1 MVGFQKMTG
10 DLLEGSST
18 CFLHVTVFSARG
30 SEVMGL
36 VSRNLLCGM
45 HSLPMDSHGRG
56 LLLGRKGGCVWG
68 IYFKGNLIL
77 IVVIIAII
85 TIIAMYICIQ

>member
-30 SEVMGL
+30 SEVVMGL

-45 HSLPMDSHGRG
+45 HSLPMTATDEVCFWGGRAAAFG
-56 LLLGRKGGCVWG
+56 AYTSRETSSSL
-68 IYFKGNLIL
+68 
-77 IVVIIAII
+77 
-85 TIIAMYICIQ
+85 